1 MKRNVKLPDVTYL
14 IRKTDD
20 SLWRVTVPSTWGVTF
35 GPMMGGPRKYN
46 PKQMQNE
53 SPPVLRFY
61 EGKQQRAAIPDVQ
74 SFRDL
79 RVVVDHA
86 VPEEAACKLEGAK
99 VDQVV
104 PF

>member
-1 MKRNVKLPDVTYL
+1 MKRVKLENVTYL
-14 IRKTDD
+14 LRKTDD
-20 SLWRVTVPSTWGVTF
+20 TLWRVTVPSTWGVTF
-35 GPMMGGPRKYN
+35 GPMMGGPRKAN
-46 PKQMQNE
+46 PKTYLAE

-79 RVVVDHA
+79 RVEVDHA
-86 VPEEAACKLEGAK
+86 VPEEIACKLEGAK
-99 VDQVV
+99 DKAQVV

>member
-1 MKRNVKLPDVTYL
+1 MKRTKPENVTYL

-35 GPMMGGPRKYN
+35 GPMLGGPRKPN
-46 PKQMQNE
+46 PKTYTPE

-79 RVVVDHA
+79 RVEVDHA
-86 VPEEAACKLEGAK
+86 VPEEMACKLEGATDK
-99 VDQVV
+99 AQVI